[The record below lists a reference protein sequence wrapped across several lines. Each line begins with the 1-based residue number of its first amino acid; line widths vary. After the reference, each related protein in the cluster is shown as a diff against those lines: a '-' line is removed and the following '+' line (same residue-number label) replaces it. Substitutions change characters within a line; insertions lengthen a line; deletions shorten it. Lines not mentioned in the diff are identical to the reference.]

1 MGYTYKY
8 ANVEAGA
15 GGMSGI
21 TGRAYALVDT
31 SATVCAVSEDVARSA
46 NLRGNRMT
54 QMRGFRRDVLGAW
67 VTEATIEILGT
78 KLPIK
83 TPVLIV
89 PRGVL
94 EEDAIL
100 GRDYVQQMAPKIDI
114 RVFPTP
120 SGMTCDS
127 CDNVITMC
135 RCAMKPISSAVPPQ
149 APGQGPAGGGG
160 AQFPGG
166 SPLPQQTRAGSWGP
180 GPWGPNPTRR

>member
-31 SATVCAVSEDVARSA
+31 SATVCAVSEEVARSA

-67 VTEATIEILGT
+67 VAEATVEILGT
-78 KLPIK
+78 KLPIR

-94 EEDAIL
+94 EEDAII
-100 GRDYVQQMAPKIDI
+100 GRDYVAQMVPKIDI

-135 RCAMKPISSAVPPQ
+135 RCAMKPIASAAPPQ
-149 APGQGPAGGGG
+149 QGQGGQPPTGGPPAGVFNPPPLQNLMG
-160 AQFPGG
+160 PG
-166 SPLPQQTRAGSWGP
+166 SP
-180 GPWGPNPTRR
+180 GPWGPNPTR